1 MREPE
6 LAIKDDENGEATTRI
21 QPADPADVLDILED
35 GPEDTTLIHRYQ
47 PETPRVGWLQRVLN
61 WIKGA

>member
-21 QPADPADVLDILED
+21 QPADVLDILED
-35 GPEDTTLIHRYQ
+35 GAEDTTLIHRYQ
-47 PETPRVGWLQRVLN
+47 PETPRVGWLRRILN
-61 WIKGA
+61 WIKRA